1 MEEQRSVA
9 AEPLTLVIELD
20 DEGGWVGRVEGHPD
34 IEASGACLSEVRRR
48 AQTLL
53 RARFGGERMLR
64 EQIRVDT
71 EVRNRVSEVHG
82 ARNAYEQAR
91 AGLRE
96 QMVHAAD
103 LLRHRGLSSRD
114 VGALLGVSQQRVSQL
129 WQIADEAQGSDGGGL
144 D

>member
-1 MEEQRSVA
+1 MEDQRSVA

-20 DEGGWVGRVEGHPD
+20 DEGGWIGRVEGHAD

-48 AQTLL
+48 VQTRL
-53 RARFGGERMLR
+53 RARFGGDVTLR

-71 EVRNRVSEVHG
+71 EVRRRVSEVHG
-82 ARNAYEQAR
+82 ARDAYEQAR

-96 QMVHAAD
+96 QMVHTAD
-103 LLRHRGLSSRD
+103 LLRQRGLSSRD

-129 WQIADEAQGSDGGGL
+129 WQLADEARLGRGARL